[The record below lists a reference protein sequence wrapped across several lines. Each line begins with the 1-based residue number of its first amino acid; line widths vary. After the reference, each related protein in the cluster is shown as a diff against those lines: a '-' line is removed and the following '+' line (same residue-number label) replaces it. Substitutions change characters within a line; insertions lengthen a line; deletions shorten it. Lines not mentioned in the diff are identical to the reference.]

1 MFLLDDLLLAPAR
14 GLMSVF
20 RSLHDAALEEL
31 AHEAENIRIQLSEMY
46 VLLETGQMSEEE
58 FDRNEQELLARL
70 ERIDDR
76 DESGATE
83 EDEDAEPDA
92 EDDYEE
98 GGYKHIDGKE
108 FAGEEAAD

>member
-31 AHEAENIRIQLSEMY
+31 AHESENIRNQLSEMY

-58 FDRNEQELLARL
+58 FDRNEQELLERL

-76 DESGATE
+76 GDEDGATD
-83 EDEDAEPDA
+83 DEDDEGAEPDEADAYDADEGEELANEGA
-92 EDDYEE
+92 EDD
-98 GGYKHIDGKE
+98 
-108 FAGEEAAD
+108 